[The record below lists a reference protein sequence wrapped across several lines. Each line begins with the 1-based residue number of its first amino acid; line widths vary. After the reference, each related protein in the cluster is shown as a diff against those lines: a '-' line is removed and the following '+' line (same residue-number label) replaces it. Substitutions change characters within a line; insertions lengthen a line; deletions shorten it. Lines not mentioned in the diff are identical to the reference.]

1 MFTEEIC
8 QIILKK
14 GLFIIADC
22 MIDNGIC
29 IEKNGHLLEE
39 DEGRLPFFLVF
50 ISDDPYC
57 SHIIEFSNLKGI
69 SEVLNS
75 IESNLNKWLIYNI
88 DKCRHADD
96 WSIMPLSSYLEMEV
110 KPTYDELL
118 SPLISKDN
126 P

>member
-8 QIILKK
+8 RTILEK

-22 MIDNGIC
+22 MIGNGIC
-29 IEKNGHLLEE
+29 IEKNDYLLEE
-39 DEGRLPFFLVF
+39 DEGRLPFFLDF
-50 ISDDPYC
+50 ISDDPYT
-57 SHIIEFSNLKGI
+57 SHAIEYSNLKAI

-88 DKCRHADD
+88 EAFRDDDEDDD
-96 WSIMPLSSYLEMEV
+96 WPIMALSSYLEMET

-118 SPLISKDN
+118 KN
-126 P
+126 R